1 MNLPLEELPMSQ
13 PRPRRLRRFGRWLLN
28 RALHTFQYDTLF
40 WRRSL
45 LGLWGAYA
53 AALIVT
59 AFGMTTGFGTMADML
74 IALFLGILAMT
85 LASAASAFVLTLAY
99 VPLPRLFV
107 SGFIYT
113 GAAIAFILYHADMG
127 MFVSLMCGVIASAA
141 GMAAGLLFAT
151 MASES
156 FTWRVKAITLGSVIV
171 LTAAL
176 IAWQQEGFRPD
187 LAGNADRADSA
198 ADSADADG
206 ATADSAWVDSSA
218 PLPLALDNPATPGD
232 YRVKTFTYGSGTD
245 RNRAEYRSG
254 ADLIT
259 ETVDA
264 SGYIKKWPG
273 IREWFWGFDQTSL
286 PVNGRVW
293 MPEGEGRFPLVLI
306 VHGNHLA
313 EQFSDG
319 GYAYLGELLASRGFI
334 TISVDENFL
343 NYSVWGGIPNQDFKV
358 RAWMLLKHLQQI
370 GAFSK
375 QIGNPFAGHVDLGQV
390 VLMGH
395 SRGGQAAPM
404 AADWT
409 RWFKDDKT
417 LADLGEY
424 RIQSVV
430 AIAPTDKAIDK
441 SSAVLKDVN
450 YLTIQGALDGDVN
463 DFYGDR
469 QYGRVSFSNTAA
481 AGFRFKSSIYIGE
494 ANHSRF
500 NTDWGA
506 MDDSLPGGLFLDRSG
521 MMEADD
527 QREIAKVYISAFL
540 EATIHGK
547 DEYRPLFQD
556 YRYGSAWLP
565 QSTYFNRYE
574 SSSFVPAGT
583 FDEDRD
589 KTKLLRQNSA
599 EAQGLRWTEEEAK
612 DRQRH
617 NRGTRGVVLEWDEG
631 RGGSY
636 TVTFSDDFRRQLAAS
651 RSLDSFVFSF
661 TNLERDLRQEDETVI
676 VPLPDIEVEL
686 THRGG
691 AGVTRPLSAFMP
703 VLQPVRSTFTIASWM
718 EERIKDEK
726 YKEETEPVFQ
736 SYRLPLS
743 SFEVNSVSYAASELA
758 SVTFRFQGGP
768 GKVML
773 DDIGFDAQ

>member
-1 MNLPLEELPMSQ
+1 MNLPLEELQMPRPQ
-13 PRPRRLRRFGRWLLN
+13 PRPRLYRLIGRWLLG
-28 RALHTFQYDTLF
+28 RVLHTFQYDSLF
-40 WRRSL
+40 WRRAL
-45 LGLWGAYA
+45 FGLWIVYA
-53 AALIVT
+53 IALIVT
-59 AFGMTTGFGTMADML
+59 ALGMTTGLGVMADML
-74 IALFLGILAMT
+74 IALFIGLLAMA
-85 LASAASAFVLTLAY
+85 LASALSAFVLTLVY
-99 VPLPRLFV
+99 LPVPRLFV
-107 SGFIYT
+107 SGLLYT
-113 GAAIAFILYHADMG
+113 GAAVSFILYHADMG
-127 MFVSLMCGVIASAA
+127 LFVSLICGGIAAA
-141 GMAAGLLFAT
+141 TGMAAGLVFALLAN
-151 MASES
+151 ASIG
-156 FTWRVKAITLGSVIV
+156 WRVKASALGSIV
-171 LTAAL
+171 ALAAAL
-176 IAWQQEGFRPD
+176 ALWQQDGFRLDP
-187 LAGNADRADSA
+187 AGNAEQADSA
-198 ADSADADG
+198 ADSATADDADG
-206 ATADSAWVDSSA
+206 ALAADS
-218 PLPLALDNPATPGD
+218 PTPLALDNPALPGD

-245 RNRAEYRSG
+245 RNREEYQAG
-254 ADLIT
+254 ADLIS

-264 SGYIKKWPG
+264 SAYIKNWPDV
-273 IREWFWGFDQTSL
+273 REWFWGFDEKSL

-293 MPEGEGRFPLVLI
+293 MPEGDGRFPLVLI

-343 NYSVWGGIPNQDFKV
+343 NYSVWGGIPSQDFKV
-358 RAWMLLKHLQQI
+358 RAWMLLKHIQQI
-370 GAFSK
+370 GAFSE
-375 QIGNPFAGHVDLGQV
+375 QIGNPFAGHVDFGQI

-409 RWFKDDKT
+409 RWFKDDQT
-417 LADLGEY
+417 LADLSAY

-430 AIAPTDKAIDK
+430 AIAPTDKVIDK
-441 SSAVLKDVN
+441 TSATLRDIN

-469 QYGRVSFSNTAA
+469 QYGRVSFSNTAE

-500 NTDWGA
+500 NTEWGT
-506 MDDSLPGGLFLDRSG
+506 MDDSLPGGLFLDRSD
-521 MMEADD
+521 MMEAED
-527 QREIAKVYISAFL
+527 QREVAKVYISAFL

-556 YRYGSAWLP
+556 YRLGGSWLP
-565 QSTYFNRYE
+565 QATYFNRYE
-574 SSSFVPAGT
+574 SSAFIPAGT

-589 KTKLLRQNSA
+589 KTKLRDQI
-599 EAQGLRWTEEEAK
+599 EVQAQGLKWTEEEAQ
-612 DRQRH
+612 DRQRN

-631 RGGSY
+631 RGGAY
-636 TVTFSDDFRRQLAAS
+636 TLTFSDAFRRRLDAN
-651 RSLDSFVFSF
+651 RSLDSFVFSLS
-661 TNLERDLRQEDETVI
+661 NMERDLRGEDETAL

-686 THRGG
+686 KLKGG
-691 AGVTRPLSAFMP
+691 ASVTQPLAAFMP

-726 YKEETEPVFQ
+726 YVEETEPVFQ
-736 SYRLPLS
+736 SYRLPFT
-743 SFEVNSVSYAASELA
+743 SFEVNGVSFSASELA

>member
-1 MNLPLEELPMSQ
+1 MNLPLEELPLHR
-13 PRPRRLRRFGRWLLN
+13 PRPRPMRRIGRWLLG
-28 RALHTFQYDTLF
+28 RVLHTFQYDTLY
-40 WRRSL
+40 WRRAL
-45 LGLWGAYA
+45 FGLWIVYA

-59 AFGMTTGFGTMADML
+59 AFGMTTGLGVMADML
-74 IALFLGILAMT
+74 IALFLGLLAMT
-85 LASAASAFVLTLAY
+85 VATAASAFVLTLLY
-99 VPLPRLFV
+99 VPAPRLFV
-107 SGFIYT
+107 SGFLYS
-113 GAAIAFILYHADMG
+113 GAAVTFILYHADMG
-127 MFVSLMCGVIASAA
+127 LFVSLICGGIAAVA
-141 GMAAGLLFAT
+141 GMAIGLVYAVL
-151 MASES
+151 ASGS
-156 FTWRVKAITLGSVIV
+156 LSWRSK
-171 LTAAL
+171 TAA
-176 IAWQQEGFRPD
+176 IAAVVSMVSAFSLWQQGGLQLEGGRTDSADEAFAD
-187 LAGNADRADSA
+187 AGADADSA
-198 ADSADADG
+198 VLENDSP
-206 ATADSAWVDSSA
+206 A
-218 PLPLALDNPATPGD
+218 PLAMDNPAMPGD

-254 ADLIT
+254 ADLISAA
-259 ETVDA
+259 VDA
-264 SGYIKKWPG
+264 SAYIKKWPD
-273 IREWFWGFDQTSL
+273 IREWFWGFDQKAL
-286 PVNGRVW
+286 PLNGRVW
-293 MPEGEGRFPLVLI
+293 MPEGDGQFPLVLI

-334 TISVDENFL
+334 TVSVDENFL
-343 NYSVWGGIPNQDFKV
+343 NYSVWGGIPSQDFKV
-358 RAWMLLKHLQQI
+358 RAWLLLKHLQQI
-370 GAFSK
+370 GDYSR
-375 QIGNPFAGHVDLGQV
+375 QIGNPFAGHVDFGQV

-404 AADWT
+404 AADWN

-417 LADLGEY
+417 LSNLGEF

-430 AIAPTDKAIDK
+430 AIAPTDKAIENT
-441 SSAVLKDVN
+441 SAQLKDIN
-450 YLTIQGALDGDVN
+450 YLTIQGAQDGDVN

-469 QYGRVSFSNTAA
+469 QYGRVSFSNAAA

-500 NTDWGA
+500 NTDWGT
-506 MDDSLPGGLFLDRSG
+506 MDDSLPGGLFLDQSG
-521 MMEADD
+521 MMDADD
-527 QREIAKVYISAFL
+527 QREVAKVYISAFL

-547 DEYRPLFQD
+547 DDYLPLFRD
-556 YRYGSAWLP
+556 YRLGSAWLP
-565 QSTYFNRYE
+565 KATYFNRYE

-589 KTKLLRQNSA
+589 KTKLLDQNA
-599 EAQGLRWTEEEAK
+599 AQAQGVKWTEEDAK

-636 TVTFSDDFRRQLAAS
+636 TVTFSDAFRRKLAAS
-651 RSLDSFVFSF
+651 RSLNVFAFSLS
-661 TNLERDLRQEDETVI
+661 NLERDLRQEDETAI

-686 THRGG
+686 KLMSG
-691 AGVTRPLSAFMP
+691 ASVTQPISAFMP
-703 VLQPVRSTFTIASWM
+703 VLQPVRSSFTIASWM

-736 SYRLPLS
+736 SYRLPLA
-743 SFEVNSVSYAASELA
+743 SFNVNGAAFDTSELA